1 MAESKKPKATA
12 KTTSAKTTSAKTT
25 SAKTAPAKASTAKAS
40 PPAAARVRLQVGEPA
55 PSFSATI
62 TDGSTIHSKDL
73 LGKPVVVYFYPRDD
87 TPGCTKE
94 ACRFRDAHADLRKA
108 GAVVLGVSADPVKS
122 HVKFTDKYQLPFAL
136 ISDPEATV
144 AQAFGAWGEKVFM
157 GRRYLGMHRMT
168 FLVGGDGKILRIW
181 DAVKPETHAAEVLEA
196 VRSA

>member
-87 TPGCTKE
+87 TPRTT
-94 ACRFRDAHADLRKA
+94 APAFRRSAWASRNPQASLVHP
-108 GAVVLGVSADPVKS
+108 GVSS
-122 HVKFTDKYQLPFAL
+122 R
-136 ISDPEATV
+136 
-144 AQAFGAWGEKVFM
+144 G
-157 GRRYLGMHRMT
+157 
-168 FLVGGDGKILRIW
+168 
-181 DAVKPETHAAEVLEA
+181 
-196 VRSA
+196 